1 MQIIVFTGALGRD
14 AELKRTK
21 AGDEVLS
28 FPVGVTQG
36 YGDSKST
43 NWYRCSVWG
52 KRAVNLQQFLLKG
65 VKVTVAGQLKMGE
78 YEGKTQFNVDVTEVE
93 FASRADNAPKPMSQ
107 HNIAKSNGYQPQPF
121 DDELSGEVPF

>member
-65 VKVTVAGQLKMGE
+65 VKVTVAGQLKVGD

-93 FASRADNAPKPMSQ
+93 FASRADNMKPLSS
-107 HNIAKSNGYQPQPF
+107 HNVAKGNGYQPQPF
-121 DDELSGEVPF
+121 DDDLSDEVPF